1 MPLAPGTGS
10 SIKARFQKRLPNAG
24 QSLKWPDV
32 SKELIATNWPRLA
45 KISQGSAEKA
55 LFPVQSFQCRVET
68 KSRAKCPS
76 CYVDRRRNNGSP
88 TPLSLHKEREPPTGR
103 GRAESMELEDK
114 RGEERRGQ
122 PLEPLEC
129 PGSEEERPFLKR
141 HSSSLQSH

>member
-10 SIKARFQKRLPNAG
+10 SIKAMFQKRLPNAG

-114 RGEERRGQ
+114 RGEERRG
-122 PLEPLEC
+122 
-129 PGSEEERPFLKR
+129 RPWSLLSVQGLKR
-141 HSSSLQSH
+141 SVHS